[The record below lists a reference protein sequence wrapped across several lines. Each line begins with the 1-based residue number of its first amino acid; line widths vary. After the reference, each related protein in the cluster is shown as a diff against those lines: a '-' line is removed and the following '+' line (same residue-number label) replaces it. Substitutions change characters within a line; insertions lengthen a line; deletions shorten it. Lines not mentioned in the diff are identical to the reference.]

1 MKIVRY
7 FFIIFILIGL
17 QSSAQTSKLSNSLFW
32 EITGKDLTKP
42 SYLFG
47 TYHFAGKDFLDS
59 MHNVNN
65 KLNASDLV
73 IGELLFTDSL
83 LAKKLS
89 KYMLMNGNTLDK
101 ILTEQEY
108 KLVGDYLIKI
118 AKVDINS
125 LKYLNPMAVK
135 VMILQFTS
143 PVTFSKENTA
153 IDAYFQEYGNLHN
166 KAVIGLETIEEQG
179 KILFGASIERQ
190 KKQLLDNVLNYEKYK
205 KLAEEG
211 FEAFKAQDLN
221 KIEKSFQ
228 ETDEFTPEEFEVL
241 LKNRNIAWIK
251 KLPSL
256 IKNKSAFIAVGVG
269 HLVGEWGLIN
279 LLQKEG
285 YTVTPIKTN

>member
-7 FFIIFILIGL
+7 FFIIFLLIGL

-59 MHNVNN
+59 MHNVN
-65 KLNASDLV
+65 KLDASDMV
-73 IGELLFTDSL
+73 IGELLFTDNL

-118 AKVDINS
+118 AKVDINN

-269 HLVGEWGLIN
+269 HLVGGWGLIN

>member
-7 FFIIFILIGL
+7 FFILFLLIGL

-59 MHNVNN
+59 MHNVN
-65 KLNASDLV
+65 KLDASDMV
-73 IGELLFTDSL
+73 IGELLFTDNL

-118 AKVDINS
+118 AKVDINN

-205 KLAEEG
+205 KQVEEG

-251 KLPSL
+251 KLPLL